1 MILVPSQLN
10 LNDNLHFCGSFILI
24 LNGLI
29 LCSSKPLILTELRIF
44 LPPFLIPERFS
55 RSRITEMFMIT
66 RVQAKLELFK
76 LSTSDIINDRITFI
90 QSKVYFLD
98 SPY

>member
-29 LCSSKPLILTELRIF
+29 LCSSNHLILSDIRIF
-44 LPPFLIPERFS
+44 TSNFVISTLSLI
-55 RSRITEMFMIT
+55 ILI
-66 RVQAKLELFK
+66 
-76 LSTSDIINDRITFI
+76 
-90 QSKVYFLD
+90 
-98 SPY
+98 

>member
-29 LCSSKPLILTELRIF
+29 LCSSNPLILSDIRIF
-44 LPPFLIPERFS
+44 FTSNFVISTLSLI
-55 RSRITEMFMIT
+55 ILT
-66 RVQAKLELFK
+66 
-76 LSTSDIINDRITFI
+76 
-90 QSKVYFLD
+90 
-98 SPY
+98 